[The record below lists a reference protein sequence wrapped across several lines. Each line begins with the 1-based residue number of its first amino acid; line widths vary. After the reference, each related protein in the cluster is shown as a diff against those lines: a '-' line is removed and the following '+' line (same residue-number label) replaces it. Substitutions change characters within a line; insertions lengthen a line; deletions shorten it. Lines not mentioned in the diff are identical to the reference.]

1 MTHSARFN
9 QELSW
14 WDQIYY
20 MLTNNGEG
28 LLAVAILPKTPQKK
42 LTGFHIYYSFC
53 IYWCGRNSS
62 VGISTCCWLDG
73 SGFKPRWRRDF
84 LTISRHAPRPTQP
97 PVRWVAALIIGG
109 IAPTT
114 HLLYCQHREWVEVMR
129 SKVSWSAVDYFI
141 RCLVLWFF
149 VWNPCVL

>member
-42 LTGFHIYYSFC
+42 VDRFSY
-53 IYWCGRNSS
+53 
-62 VGISTCCWLDG
+62 
-73 SGFKPRWRRDF
+73 
-84 LTISRHAPRPTQP
+84 
-97 PVRWVAALIIGG
+97 
-109 IAPTT
+109 
-114 HLLYCQHREWVEVMR
+114 LL
-129 SKVSWSAVDYFI
+129 
-141 RCLVLWFF
+141 LVLYIL
-149 VWNPCVL
+149 VRSE